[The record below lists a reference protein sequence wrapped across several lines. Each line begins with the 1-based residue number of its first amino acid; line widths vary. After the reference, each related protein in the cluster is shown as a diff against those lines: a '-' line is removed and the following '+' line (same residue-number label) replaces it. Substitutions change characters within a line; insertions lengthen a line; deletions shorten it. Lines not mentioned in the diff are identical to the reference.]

1 MSFLHLY
8 PKPHPQT
15 AGRVIDGEA
24 VLILS
29 EVSEIN
35 VLNEVGARIFELSDG
50 SHTISDIVQ
59 TINNEYD
66 VSPEQAEQDVLE
78 FIHRLVKQQVLVL
91 AEGAEG

>member
-8 PKPHPQT
+8 PKPHSQT

-50 SHTISDIVQ
+50 AHTIRDIVQ
-59 TINNEYD
+59 SITDEYE
-66 VSPEQAEQDVLE
+66 VTPQQAEQDVLE
-78 FIHRLVKQQVLVL
+78 FVQRLVKQQVLVL
-91 AEGAEG
+91 AEEIEG

>member
-1 MSFLHLY
+1 MSFLQLY
-8 PKPHPQT
+8 PKPHVQT

-50 SHTISDIVQ
+50 LHTIHDIVQ
-59 TINNEYD
+59 SIAEEYE
-66 VSPEQAEQDVLE
+66 VSPQQAEQDVLE
-78 FIHRLVKQQVLVL
+78 FVQKLVKQQILIL

>member
-50 SHTISDIVQ
+50 NHTISHIVQ
-59 TINNEYD
+59 TINDEYD

>member
-15 AGRVIDGEA
+15 AGRIIDGEA

-35 VLNEVGARIFELSDG
+35 VLNEVGSRVFELSDG
-50 SHTISDIVQ
+50 THTISNIVQ
-59 TINNEYD
+59 IINAEYD
-66 VSPEQAEQDVLE
+66 VPSEQSEQDVLE
-78 FIHRLVKQQVLVL
+78 FIHKLVKQQVLIL

>member
-8 PKPHPQT
+8 PKPHSQT

-50 SHTISDIVQ
+50 THSIRDIVQ
-59 TINNEYD
+59 SVADEYE
-66 VSPEQAEQDVLE
+66 VAPQQAEQDVLE
-78 FIHRLVKQQVLVL
+78 FVQKLVKQQVLVL
-91 AEGAEG
+91 AEEIEG

>member
-50 SHTISDIVQ
+50 SHTISNIVQ
-59 TINNEYD
+59 TINDEYD

-78 FIHRLVKQQVLVL
+78 FIHKLVKQQVLIL

>member
-8 PKPHPQT
+8 PKPHAQT

-35 VLNEVGARIFELSDG
+35 VLNEVGARIYELSDG
-50 SHTISDIVQ
+50 THSLHDIVNV
-59 TINNEYD
+59 IVEEYE
-66 VSPEQAEQDVLE
+66 VSLQQAEQDVLE
-78 FIHRLVKQQVLVL
+78 FVQKLVKQQVLVL
-91 AEGAEG
+91 AEETEG

>member
-8 PKPHPQT
+8 PKPHSQT

-35 VLNEVGARIFELSDG
+35 VLNEVGARIYELSDG
-50 SHTISDIVQ
+50 THTIRDIVQ
-59 TINNEYD
+59 SIVDEYE
-66 VSPEQAEQDVLE
+66 VAPQQAEQDVLE
-78 FIHRLVKQQVLVL
+78 FVQKLVKQQVLVL
-91 AEGAEG
+91 AEEIEG

>member
-8 PKPHPQT
+8 PKPHSQT

-50 SHTISDIVQ
+50 DHTIRDIVQ
-59 TINNEYD
+59 SIADEYE
-66 VSPEQAEQDVLE
+66 VTPQQAEQDVLE
-78 FIHRLVKQQVLVL
+78 FVQRLVKQQVLVL
-91 AEGAEG
+91 VEEIEG